1 MLLCVNNLPHQPAYQ
16 KGRTS
21 IALQQNPLA
30 QHALPKNGKKKKK
43 TAFTITASKINYIVL
58 AHFETNRRNLPAP
71 QQCSAQ

>member
-16 KGRTS
+16 KAQTS

-30 QHALPKNGKKKKK
+30 LHALPNNEKKKS
-43 TAFTITASKINYIVL
+43 AFTITTSKINYHVIT
-58 AHFETNRRNLPAP
+58 HFETNRRNLPAP